1 MGRKRL
7 WMAALAVGAGSLA
20 AGVSYHRQGDVFVV
34 PLGEGRAELEFLS
47 ASTFR
52 YRRCWEG
59 CAAEGKARRGEGVGV
74 QVREAPGELEFA
86 TKYLKVKLS
95 RVSGRLRVEEGG
107 GAVLLADAR
116 EPRRQGR
123 MVILERRRPA
133 AERFAGLGVRAEL
146 ESAGENGTRVE
157 TETPFL
163 MSSLGYGEYFRRA
176 GRYAYDFGG
185 VRRIEAAGESEVEY
199 FFYYGPTPKEIL
211 EEHLAVSG
219 GLREVDWSMFRVGAR
234 PPREAVALPAPKV
247 SWEGLRE
254 TLRQVFRASYS
265 AILLPALDVA
275 GYGANGGEVA
285 RRAMQAAC
293 YLPAVYCA
301 APSEGCGRIEW
312 LRKERGRWT
321 PYLTSYGYEAQERG
335 FPLVRP
341 PAMQYPK
348 DEEAAHYE
356 DEFFL
361 GDELLVAPVLGPEA
375 RRRVYLPMGI
385 WTELHTN
392 RRYPGRQAVEVEAGG
407 DWIPVF
413 AKNGSIVP
421 LAAAEG
427 EGAMEAHYFPR
438 LGAEFF
444 LYEEGSGAL
453 TQLHAAPA
461 GDMLRLEVTPAVRR
475 TFEWVV
481 HHVERCRQVRLGERE
496 YAEVSSRERLSPGG
510 WWYDAERKNL
520 HVQTTAVPGSDHI
533 LHVSF

>member
-1 MGRKRL
+1 MRRKGL
-7 WMAALAVGAGSLA
+7 WLAALAGAAGSLA
-20 AGVSYHRQGDVFVV
+20 AEVSYKRQGDVFLVS
-34 PLGEGRAELEFLS
+34 LREGGAELEFLS
-47 ASTFR
+47 ASSFR

-59 CAAEGKARRGEGVGV
+59 CATRGAAARREGVGV
-74 QVREAPGELEFA
+74 QVREVRGEIEFR
-86 TKYLKVKLS
+86 TKAV
-95 RVSGRLRVEEGG
+95 RVRLDGRSGGLRVEEGG

-116 EPRRQGR
+116 EPRREGR
-123 MVILERRRPA
+123 RAILERRRPA
-133 AERFAGLGVRAEL
+133 GERFAGLGVTAEL
-146 ESAGENGTRVE
+146 EGGVGVQ
-157 TETPFL
+157 TERPFL

-176 GRYAYDFGG
+176 GRYRYEFSGF
-185 VRRIEAAGESEVEY
+185 RRIEAPGGEDFEY

-219 GLREVDWSMFRVGAR
+219 GLQEVDWGMFRVGSR
-234 PPREAVALPAPKV
+234 PPKEGVALPAPKV

-275 GYGANGGEVA
+275 AYGASGGEVA

-293 YLPAVYCA
+293 YLPAIYCA
-301 APSEGCGRIEW
+301 APGEGCGQIEW
-312 LRKERGRWT
+312 LRKERGRWA

-348 DEEAAHYE
+348 DGEAAHYE

-361 GDELLVAPVLGPEA
+361 GDELLVAPVLGPEG

-392 RRYPGRQAVEVEAGG
+392 RRYPGRQAVEVEAGP

-421 LAAAEG
+421 LAAASG
-427 EGAMEAHYFPR
+427 QGAMEAHYFPR
-438 LGAEFF
+438 LGGEFF

-461 GDMLRLEVTPAVRR
+461 GELLRLEVAPAVRR
-475 TFEWVV
+475 TIEWVV
-481 HHVERCRQVRLGERE
+481 HHVERCRQVRQAEGE
-496 YAEVSSRERLSPGG
+496 YVEVSSREQLRPGG

-520 HVQTTAVPGSDHI
+520 HVQTTAAPGSDHV
-533 LHVSF
+533 LHVAF